1 MKNKVKDPNMKLSY
15 CVTEDDYMKKR
26 IKAYLAFI
34 DKILAGELPVTA
46 SFDIEGKHGTFAKKD
61 VAPTRKEYELL
72 LIRHLEQIAFFS
84 HERLVHLIVFCL
96 VAVCT
101 VMCILTFV
109 VKSEIMILPLII
121 LLFVLLVPYCMHYYL
136 LENSVQKMYEQY
148 DKMIGKT
155 EKYYT
160 NE

>member
-46 SFDIEGKHGTFAKKD
+46 SFDTEGNHGTFAKKD

-84 HERLVHLIVFCL
+84 HERLVHLIVMVLF
-96 VAVCT
+96 AV
-101 VMCILTFV
+101 IL
-109 VKSEIMILPLII
+109 
-121 LLFVLLVPYCMHYYL
+121 VLLVPYIMHYYT
-136 LENSVQKMYEQY
+136 LENGVQKMYKQY
-148 DKMIGKT
+148 DEIVKRMK
-155 EKYYT
+155 
-160 NE
+160 